1 MFKAWLVGLIIL
13 LNASNGLAD
22 VSSIVVVGLF
32 NNVAVL
38 DINNKQH
45 IIRVGKA
52 GPEGVKL
59 ISASSKYAL
68 IELNGVREKY
78 FLASHSGGPMKG
90 PPARASVSIWPTDG
104 LYMTPGAING
114 FSVDFLVDTGASA
127 VALNDV
133 TAQRLGLDYQ
143 QGEVVGVKTASKVET
158 AYRVTLNQ
166 VQVGDIVL
174 YNVEAIVLEND
185 EPQKA
190 LLGMSFLNQLEIIQS
205 DERMDLKK
213 RF

>member
-1 MFKAWLVGLIIL
+1 MLKAWLVGLIIL
-13 LNASNGLAD
+13 LNASKGWAD
-22 VSSIVVVGLF
+22 VTSIVVVGLF

-38 DINNKQH
+38 NVNNKQH
-45 IIRVGKA
+45 ILRAGKT
-52 GPEGVKL
+52 GPEGIRL

-68 IELNGVREKY
+68 IEVNGVREKY
-78 FLASHSGGPMKG
+78 FLASHAGGPIKG
-90 PPARASVSIWPTDG
+90 PPQQAQVSIWPTDG

-127 VALNDV
+127 IALNEA
-133 TAQRLGLDYQ
+133 TAKRLGLDYQ
-143 QGEVVGVKTASKVET
+143 RGEVIGVKTASKIET
-158 AYRVTLNQ
+158 AYRINLNQ

-174 YNVEAIVLEND
+174 YNVSAMVLEND

-190 LLGMSFLNQLEIIQS
+190 LLGMSFLNQLEINQS